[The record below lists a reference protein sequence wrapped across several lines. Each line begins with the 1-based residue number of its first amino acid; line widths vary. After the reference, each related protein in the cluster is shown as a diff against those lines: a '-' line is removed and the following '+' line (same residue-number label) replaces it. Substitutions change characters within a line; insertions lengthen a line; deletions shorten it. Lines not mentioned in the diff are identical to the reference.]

1 MSEVECCIDVTGL
14 TLGRGEGRRGSA
26 GLRAAERACREDDHA
41 RDQADEASGCEQER
55 EYTPGVPDD
64 HATGPE
70 GSSDVAFDDAAIA
83 RLKLAAEEVAWLTGR
98 GYALD
103 VVGELVA
110 KHHSLSPAHRAALAR
125 GTCSE
130 PQYRRRAARE
140 LEPEDVAKRP
150 LAIDA
155 IDCVAAVE
163 AALAGRHVL
172 QTLDGTVRAF
182 GVDRASYSPGT
193 GADDAIDR
201 LLAAAKELR
210 PSLLKIYIDESS
222 AGAAAL
228 STRFSDRAKSQKAK
242 IEIALIANV
251 PRALRNERQIVTGDA
266 DTLDACAGWLNLVG
280 RVVEAVDGAKIVR
293 LQ

>member
-1 MSEVECCIDVTGL
+1 MRAADDAGER
-14 TLGRGEGRRGSA
+14 RGED
-26 GLRAAERACREDDHA
+26 E
-41 RDQADEASGCEQER
+41 EASGSEHAASILAV
-55 EYTPGVPDD
+55 VPDD
-64 HATGPE
+64 HVTQAGE
-70 GSSDVAFDDAAIA
+70 SGGEFELDEAAIA

-103 VVGELVA
+103 VVGDIVA
-110 KHHSLSPAHRAALAR
+110 KHHALSPVHCAALAC

-155 IDCVAAVE
+155 IDCVSAVE

-182 GVDRASYSPGT
+182 GIDRAGYVT
-193 GADDAIDR
+193 GANVDDAIDR

-210 PSLLKIYIDESS
+210 PSVLKIYVDESS
-222 AGAAAL
+222 AAAADL
-228 STRFSDRAKSQKAK
+228 STRFTDHAKSQKAK
-242 IEIALIANV
+242 IEIALV
-251 PRALRNERQIVTGDA
+251 PNTPKALRRERQIVTGDA
-266 DTLDACAGWLNLVG
+266 ETLDACAGWVNLVG
-280 RVVEAVDGAKIVR
+280 KVVAGVAGAKVVR